1 MSDFTKKGSIVFGL
15 GLDYLFSASDIDPAS
30 LIHIEEEAGVFSML
44 SSVVLW
50 GLVGYLLLKR
60 KA

>member
-1 MSDFTKKGSIVFGL
+1 MGSIVFGL

-30 LIHIEEEAGVFSML
+30 LIHMHEEAGLIAML

-50 GLVGYLLLKR
+50 GLVGYLLLR
-60 KA
+60 KKA

>member
-1 MSDFTKKGSIVFGL
+1 VFGL
-15 GLDYLFSASDIDPAS
+15 GLDYLFSASDINPAS
-30 LIHIEEEAGVFSML
+30 LIHMEEEAGLIAIL

-50 GLVGYLLLKR
+50 GLVGYLILKR